1 MAKLK
6 LLKEFVD
13 WNQECGPG
21 ETPLTVAVARG
32 LDHVLQFLLAQPGV
46 LLPAGLPH
54 LAVANQTEGNPGR
67 CLQILSQDPRVDWN
81 TRNTAGDTPAMVAI
95 ASGKFSQLKIL
106 LDTAGLGWGQL
117 TRELGLQCLRDL
129 LGNVGILS
137 NIPGI
142 QQPAASLLREMFGPR
157 LGERE
162 GSEERSG
169 NIPDCP
175 VCFHRFSKRRQVFQC
190 VQGHFVCG
198 ACYPKL
204 EICPICREAMLGR
217 AHGYEGT
224 LGP

>member
-13 WNQECGPG
+13 WNQDCGPG

-46 LLPAGLPH
+46 LLPARLPH

-95 ASGKFSQLKIL
+95 ASGKFSQLKI
-106 LDTAGLGWGQL
+106 
-117 TRELGLQCLRDL
+117 L